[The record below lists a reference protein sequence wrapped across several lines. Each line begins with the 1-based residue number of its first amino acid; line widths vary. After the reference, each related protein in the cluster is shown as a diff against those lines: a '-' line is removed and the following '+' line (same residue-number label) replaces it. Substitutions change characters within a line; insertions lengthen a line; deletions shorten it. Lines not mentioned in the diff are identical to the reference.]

1 MSEAQPGGWWKWLC
15 PSSQQ
20 SLGCIQSPAST
31 FEVSSAEDPQHPQGS
46 GTLVLWE
53 KAVRL
58 KWLILAQLYECL
70 QTALN
75 PVGKRPR
82 SWNQAVNGGGM
93 RNCEW
98 KLKVKRFREKVRRPF
113 PPWDSWAGG
122 CIAQGNCAGSI
133 LGVFWSTKG
142 HSSKHPDVGPEATL
156 SKQKD
161 ALETSSL
168 AFPYKYPYD
177 LEILYK

>member
-1 MSEAQPGGWWKWLC
+1 MEVIVPLISAVIRVYPESCIHFWGEFSRGPTASSGVWNICPLRRGCETEVAHPGSALRVLTNSPQPRGKATKELEPGGEWW
-15 PSSQQ
+15 
-20 SLGCIQSPAST
+20 
-31 FEVSSAEDPQHPQGS
+31 
-46 GTLVLWE
+46 
-53 KAVRL
+53 
-58 KWLILAQLYECL
+58 
-70 QTALN
+70 
-75 PVGKRPR
+75 
-82 SWNQAVNGGGM
+82 GM

-142 HSSKHPDVGPEATL
+142 HSSKQPDVGPEATL